1 MMIMCRAPTLR
12 LVREVREVR
21 QVVLNSFEAG
31 CRVTYVL
38 HAGGSRGCC
47 DGPLQCGWMPG
58 TGKCLLV
65 LPSSGLHRPRAHAS
79 VSSDST
85 VRWSRS
91 RCSNCASIAGKLSP
105 FKLSPAR
112 LLPACER
119 VAHRHSLVEG
129 PEHAVSMCPLDLSS
143 RCYLCDG
150 LLDPVEYPPLFRAFS
165 SMHKAVHG
173 TLPVGPD
180 SDHLAQVPQVTGV
193 QDTSAA
199 AAVV

>member
-1 MMIMCRAPTLR
+1 M
-12 LVREVREVR
+12 
-21 QVVLNSFEAG
+21 
-31 CRVTYVL
+31 L
-38 HAGGSRGCC
+38 HAGGSRGFC

-58 TGKCLLV
+58 ASQYLPV
-65 LPSSGLHRPRAHAS
+65 LSSSGLHRPRTHAS

-85 VRWSRS
+85 ARRSRS
-91 RCSNCASIAGKLSP
+91 RCSNCASIALQVVPLSP
-105 FKLSPAR
+105 FKLSPTR

-180 SDHLAQVPQVTGV
+180 SDHPAQVPQVTGG
-193 QDTSAA
+193 QDTSVA